1 MPGTQV
7 IREESPLRGEV
18 STIHANSAEGT
29 FLRMKTLIKQAF
41 GIEVPVT
48 NLVDMI
54 VHLSKNESTGVI
66 VDEVI
71 ETSDYT
77 NAQIEEIAKYAIENE
92 V

>member
-1 MPGTQV
+1 
-7 IREESPLRGEV
+7 
-18 STIHANSAEGT
+18 
-29 FLRMKTLIKQAF
+29 
-41 GIEVPVT
+41 
-48 NLVDMI
+48 MI

-77 NAQIEEIAKYAIENE
+77 NVQIEEIAKYAIENE